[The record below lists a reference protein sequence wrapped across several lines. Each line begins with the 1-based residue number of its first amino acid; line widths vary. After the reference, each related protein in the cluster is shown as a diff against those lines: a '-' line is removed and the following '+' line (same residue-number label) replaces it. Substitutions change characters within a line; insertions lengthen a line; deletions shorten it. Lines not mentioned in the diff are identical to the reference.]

1 MIEDSMGKRS
11 FQEMK
16 GDENK
21 NKGGGVEP
29 MVGPGDNM
37 YEGSSLTRYD
47 A

>member
-1 MIEDSMGKRS
+1 MIELLIEDSMGKRS

-29 MVGPGDNM
+29 MVGVGENM
-37 YEGSSLTRYD
+37 YDWQELD
-47 A
+47 